1 MKAMITFTDSEA
13 FKLFA
18 DETRRRIV
26 FMLRAK
32 EMTVSQMAGDFN
44 LTPQAVYH
52 HIKRLV
58 KGGMVEVTKEV
69 RVDHLIESY
78 YRATAEAF
86 HFMAGKT
93 SRGKKTAREQVAAA
107 FDAIERIG
115 FKLEYDKET
124 IARLADLQ
132 VEFADCCK
140 KAEYEE
146 AISELDDIDFLSQL
160 LAEEYI
166 GIFLVPDKD
175 MAEQEEI
182 KKKMRDLLRSVV
194 KGRPRAPRSKKT
206 KKSKK

>member
-1 MKAMITFTDSEA
+1 MITFTDPKA
-13 FKLFA
+13 FELFA

-32 EMTVSQMAGDFN
+32 EMTVSQIAGDFQ

-52 HIKRLV
+52 HIKKLV

-69 RVDHLIESY
+69 RVGHLIESY

-93 SRGKKTAREQVAAA
+93 SHSKKAAREQVASAL
-107 FDAIERIG
+107 DAMGRIG
-115 FKLEYDKET
+115 FKLEYDSDT
-124 IARLADLQ
+124 IAELADL
-132 VEFADCCK
+132 EIELAKCCK

-146 AISELDDIDFLSQL
+146 AISELDNTDFLSQL

-166 GIFLVPDKD
+166 GIVSVSDKD
-175 MAEQEEI
+175 MAKEDEVQ
-182 KKKMRDLLRSVV
+182 KKIRDMLKSVV
-194 KGRPRAPRSKKT
+194 KGRPRAPSKKKT
-206 KKSKK
+206 KKSKKSKK